1 MTNDIKGLGLPPST
15 DKAIRST
22 AKDGGSVAQAPAQ
35 PAPAPTGAGKA
46 AAESVSLSSNAQAL
60 KAVEARIQKLPEIN
74 EKKVAE
80 IKAALDSGQYS
91 VDDLVIGSPGAD
103 PAGKND
109 AGTTYVVFG
118 RDGTNGALPPG
129 DFELSALA
137 AGDGST
143 GFVVNGIQA
152 NDQAGDIVAAPEQAA

>member
-22 AKDGGSVAQAPAQ
+22 ARDGGPVAQPPAQ
-35 PAPAPTGAGKA
+35 PAPTGAGKA

-91 VDDLVIGSPGAD
+91 VDDLVIAD
-103 PAGKND
+103 K
-109 AGTTYVVFG
+109 
-118 RDGTNGALPPG
+118 L
-129 DFELSALA
+129 L
-137 AGDGST
+137 
-143 GFVVNGIQA
+143 GFDDLFN
-152 NDQAGDIVAAPEQAA
+152 